1 LPKGESKTPSFVCE
15 IPLRVVQKQEKKL
28 NARFEAS
35 RQFYNAML
43 GEGLRR
49 MKLMR
54 ESKAYQAARKIPKDE
69 AHQEERRATFSALR
83 VEYGFTEYQLSQYGT
98 QVRHSWIGEH
108 IGINL
113 AQKLV
118 KRAFEAAEKVA
129 YGKAKKVRFK
139 TKSRGLHSIE
149 EKTNKQGIMWKGDHV
164 AWSGLILP
172 MVKGAEKD
180 LVIAH
185 GLSSK
190 VKYVRLVRRNIRG
203 RERYYAQLIC
213 EGVPYQK
220 PDRVIGNE
228 DIGTD
233 LGPSTVA
240 IVGDTKASLHLLAEG
255 TVRNHRKIRRLQRKQ
270 DRQRRANNPECYD
283 ELGRA
288 IKGKHPTKKSR
299 RQLAT
304 EAVLRDGYRREAAH
318 RKIEHGQLT
327 NEILAIGKYIHTE
340 KLSFRAFQKLFGRS
354 ISVRAPKTF
363 LSMLQRKA
371 ESAGGSFEE
380 IPTRTTALSQ
390 TCICGRKHKK
400 KLSERVHACDCG
412 VVMQRDLFSAFLS
425 KFVKKDRLHVA
436 DAYEH
441 WQGLKSV
448 LRTAWETAHNQ
459 LASRGLVPSSFGNPW
474 SQSESSEKESLPTHK
489 AQDDVEGEKS
499 LTRACESAAV

>member
-1 LPKGESKTPSFVCE
+1 MGKSKTPSFVCE
-15 IPLRVVQKQEKKL
+15 IPLRVTRKQEKIL

-49 MKLMR
+49 LNLMR
-54 ESKAYQAARKIPKDE
+54 ESKAYQVARAIPKDE
-69 AHQEERRATFSALR
+69 KHKKERQAAFMGLR
-83 VEYGFTEYQLSQYGT
+83 NEFGFTEYHLSAYGT
-98 QVRHSWIGEH
+98 QVRRSWIGEH

-118 KRAFEAAEKVA
+118 KRAFESVEKIA
-129 YGKAKKVRFK
+129 FGAAKKVRFK
-139 TKSRGLHSIE
+139 TKGRGLRSIE
-149 EKTNKQGIMWKGDHV
+149 EATNKTGMMWKDTHV
-164 AWSGLILP
+164 TWNGLILL
-172 MVKGAEKD
+172 MVKGAEND
-180 LVIAH
+180 PVIAH

-203 RERYYAQLIC
+203 KERYYAQLVC

-220 PDRVIGNE
+220 LDRIIGNE

-240 IVGDTKASLHLLAEG
+240 IVGDTKASLRLLAEG
-255 TVRNHRKIRRLQRKQ
+255 TARNHRKIRRLQRKQ
-270 DRQRRANNPECYD
+270 DRQRRANNPDCYD
-283 ELGRA
+283 EKGRA

-318 RKIEHGQLT
+318 RKIEHGQLA

-340 KLSFRAFQKLFGRS
+340 KLSFKAFQKLFGRS
-354 ISVRAPKTF
+354 ISVRAPKMF

-380 IPTRTTALSQ
+380 INTRTTALSQ
-390 TCICGRKHKK
+390 TCLCGRKHKK
-400 KLSERVHACDCG
+400 KLSERVHECECG
-412 VVMQRDLFSAFLS
+412 VVIQRDLFSAYLS
-425 KFVKKDRLHVA
+425 KYVKKDRLHVA
-436 DAYEH
+436 DANMH
-441 WQGLKSV
+441 WQGLKPV
-448 LRTAWETAHNQ
+448 LKTAWETAHNE
-459 LASRGLVPSSFGNPW
+459 LASRGSVPSSFGNPW
-474 SQSESSEKESLPTHK
+474 SQSESSEKEDLPRHK